1 MAYRSFEESLEEI
14 ASLLEHGNE
23 EFDNGHPLVAL
34 SMLFEAQF
42 ALNAMVQNAMEEAVE
57 LPPCMSSTSTMVH

>member
-1 MAYRSFEESLEEI
+1 MTHLSFEESREEI

-42 ALNAMVQNAMEEAVE
+42 ALNKMVQNAMEEAVE
-57 LPPCMSSTSTMVH
+57 LPS